1 MLGKGK
7 HTDIRGQMHES
18 PRSDESLRSLT
29 QVCNKICEQTYPDL
43 LLVKIKTIY
52 PHRESKIINSI
63 YG

>member
-1 MLGKGK
+1 MLRKGK

-18 PRSDESLRSLT
+18 PRMNLSDVLT
-29 QVCNKICEQTYPDL
+29 QVCNKISEQTYPDL

-52 PHRESKIINSI
+52 PHQESKIISSF